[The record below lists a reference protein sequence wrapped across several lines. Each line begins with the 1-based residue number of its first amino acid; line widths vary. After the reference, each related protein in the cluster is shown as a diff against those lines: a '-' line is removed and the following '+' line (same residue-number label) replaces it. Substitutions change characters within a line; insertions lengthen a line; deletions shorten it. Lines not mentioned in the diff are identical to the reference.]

1 MVRRANKAGAPN
13 GAVDEDGRDKPPAID
28 TRVGARLRLRRTV
41 LGLTLADLGA
51 RCAISAQQVHKYEQG
66 LSSMSAAR
74 LAQVAAILAVPVG
87 WFFEEND
94 PETGLPAELINV
106 LADPQNM
113 KVMSLLIRLKDPRA
127 KQLVASLVQDVVD
140 YADGALSEWDQRA
153 ETVRATERLK

>member
-1 MVRRANKAGAPN
+1 MIRRVNKADAPS
-13 GAVDEDGRDKPPAID
+13 GAVDQDGVAKPLAVD

-94 PETGLPAELINV
+94 PSTGLSSELINV

-113 KVMSLLIRLKDPRA
+113 KVISLLIRIKDPHA
-127 KQLVASLVQDVVD
+127 KQLVASLVQNVVD
-140 YADGALSEWDQRA
+140 YADGAVSERDLSA
-153 ETVRATERLK
+153 ETGRATKHRK

>member
-1 MVRRANKAGAPN
+1 MIRRVNKADAPS
-13 GAVDEDGRDKPPAID
+13 GAVEEDGVAKPLPVD

-41 LGLTLADLGA
+41 LGLTLAELGA
-51 RCAISAQQVHKYEQG
+51 RCAISAQQIHKYEQG

-74 LAQVAAILAVPVG
+74 LAQVAAVLAVSVG
-87 WFFEEND
+87 WFFGEND
-94 PETGLPAELINV
+94 PDAGLPSELINV